1 MIKRIRSFWQ
11 SSYQSDPVSFLIE
24 MVGFTFIVG
33 ASMLLSFTADK
44 PNMAYIYPA
53 YFIGNVCS
61 ILAYFRRKLAWQ
73 LTSAGY
79 FFFINVF
86 GFGRAIGWW

>member
-1 MIKRIRSFWQ
+1 MIQRIRSFWRT
-11 SSYQSDPVSFLIE
+11 SYQSDPFSFIVE
-24 MVGFTFIVG
+24 MIGFTFIVG

-61 ILAYFRRKLAWQ
+61 LIAYLRRKLAWQ
-73 LTSAGY
+73 LTSASY
-79 FFFINVF
+79 FFVINVF
-86 GFGRAIGWW
+86 GFGRAVGIW